1 MSEALLPRWRDDWAL
16 FLDVDGT
23 LLEIAAAPAAVYVP
37 QRVIDV
43 LSSIDERLGGA
54 LALVS
59 GRIIHDVDRL
69 FAPLRLAVAGAHGA
83 ERRAASGRLE
93 RRDDSAPLAPAKR
106 LLTEWAALH
115 TGTLVEDKGSAL
127 ALHYRQAP
135 THEAAARRVVA
146 EALLAVGPEF
156 HLQEGKKVLEIRA
169 DAVGKGRAIA
179 AFMSERPFK
188 GRLPV
193 FIGDDLTDEAGFET
207 VNRLGGH
214 SIAVGVDRATHAT
227 WHLAD
232 EASVLDWLEAPLG
245 RAP

>member
-23 LLEIAAAPAAVYVP
+23 LLEIAAAPAAVRVP

-43 LSSIDERLGGA
+43 LASLDERLSGA
-54 LALVS
+54 FALVS
-59 GRIIHDVDRL
+59 GRLIVDVDRL

-83 ERRAASGRLE
+83 ERRAASGRLQ
-93 RRDDSAPLAPAKR
+93 RRDDSLALAPAKR
-106 LLTEWAALH
+106 LLTEWSALH
-115 TGTLVEDKGSAL
+115 PGTLLEDKGSAL

-135 THEAAARRVVA
+135 AHEAAARHIVA
-146 EALLAVGPEF
+146 DALLAAGPEF
-156 HLQEGKKVLEIRA
+156 HSQEGKKVLEIRA
-169 DAVGKGRAIA
+169 DGVGKGQAIA
-179 AFMSERPFK
+179 AFMGEQPFV

-193 FIGDDLTDEAGFET
+193 FVGDDLTDEAGFET

-214 SIAVGVDRATHAT
+214 SIAVGVARATHAT

-232 EASVLDWLEAPLG
+232 EASVLDWLEAPL
-245 RAP
+245 RTTP